1 MRIDNITD
9 QLVIFSEEVGTAM
22 QHIQEYFDVSE
33 ETALKI
39 VQLGIENMKTEVE
52 HHKQGVLENLV
63 SVLEEF
69 EVDIFKIAEV
79 LQTKEGIKIEGV

>member
-1 MRIDNITD
+1 
-9 QLVIFSEEVGTAM
+9 M

-52 HHKQGVLENLV
+52 HHKQGVLQDFVDILR
-63 SVLEEF
+63 EF
-69 EVDIFKIAEV
+69 EFDIDKIATV
-79 LQTKEGIKIEGV
+79 LQMKEGIKEEEILWRGYGE